1 MAKEVNPNETARAKA
16 FKLWMKAP
24 DPFVT
29 FLKTID
35 VTNAVKVSRKKKL
48 KFNMLMDYCVG
59 KAAADIKEFYLLP
72 VGGKLIQYD
81 KIAVNTIVKTVSGDI
96 CSCDIPFSDDIN
108 EFNSSY
114 LKYTSRSAESCRD
127 NDLSQDSMVIGTS
140 AIIETEIDG
149 VVNMNSGFSNP
160 FIIWGKYRK
169 KLFRYELPVSF
180 KFHHAQMDGSHAGRF
195 LENLQ
200 KEINML

>member
-96 CSCDIPFSDDIN
+96 CSCDIPFSDDI
-108 EFNSSY
+108 
-114 LKYTSRSAESCRD
+114 
-127 NDLSQDSMVIGTS
+127 I
-140 AIIETEIDG
+140 
-149 VVNMNSGFSNP
+149 
-160 FIIWGKYRK
+160 
-169 KLFRYELPVSF
+169 
-180 KFHHAQMDGSHAGRF
+180 
-195 LENLQ
+195 
-200 KEINML
+200 